1 MSFAGQVMQA
11 GARIDWRRNAF
22 RALRIAPWVAFGP
35 ITGILTER
43 AIRCNARG
51 DRVLAGLYVVLNVLI
66 LVTLP
71 LLTATL
77 AARL

>member
-1 MSFAGQVMQA
+1 MSVSGQDMRADAGF
-11 GARIDWRRNAF
+11 DWRRNAM
-22 RALRIAPWVAFGP
+22 RLLRIAPWIAFGP

-51 DRVLAGLYVVLNVLI
+51 ERVLAGLYVILNVAI

-71 LLTATL
+71 LLTASI
-77 AARL
+77 AARI